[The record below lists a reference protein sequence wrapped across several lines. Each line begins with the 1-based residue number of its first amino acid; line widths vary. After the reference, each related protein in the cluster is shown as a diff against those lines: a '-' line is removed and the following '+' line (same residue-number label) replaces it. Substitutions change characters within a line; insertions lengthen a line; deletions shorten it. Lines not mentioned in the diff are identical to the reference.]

1 MTTNSKRPINYVYV
15 MSHSY
20 SGSTL
25 SSFLLG
31 AHPQIAT
38 VGEMGIAD
46 GIEVEGYRCTCG
58 TLILECPFWT
68 EVKRRL
74 EGQGIPFDLADAQ
87 LRFRLRDDSLADKL
101 LRAGTRDR
109 LFETAR
115 AIGLHVVPR
124 ARRELRRLL
133 VRNEAL
139 VRAVMELQ
147 QGDAY
152 VDIAKR
158 PGRLLHLRRIPS
170 YRITVIHLIRDAR
183 AVSYSCMKNLGLSP
197 EAGAESWLS
206 FVGQAERT
214 MRYFP
219 PERRVT
225 MRYEDLCRDPRA
237 TLSRVFRTIGVRD
250 DVEITDFRAVEQHII
265 GNRMRLSST
274 SEIRLDEKWRE
285 KLDAEQLAAVNRLTT
300 DTNRSLGYEVD

>member
-1 MTTNSKRPINYVYV
+1 MSTNSNSPINYVYV

-46 GIEVEGYRCTCG
+46 GIEVDDYLCTCG
-58 TLILECPFWT
+58 ERILACPFWN
-68 EVKRRL
+68 EVTRRL
-74 EGQGIPFDLADAQ
+74 EAQGIPFDIGDAQ

-101 LRAGTRDR
+101 LRAGTRDP
-109 LFETAR
+109 LFEAAR
-115 AIGLHVVPR
+115 SFGLAVVPR
-124 ARRELRRLL
+124 ARRERRRLL
-133 VRNEAL
+133 HRNEAL

-147 QGDAY
+147 RGEAY

-170 YRITVIHLIRDAR
+170 YRITVVHLIRDAR
-183 AVSYSCMKNLGLSP
+183 GVSYSCMKNLGLSP
-197 EAGAESWLS
+197 AEGARSWLD
-206 FVGQAERT
+206 FVQQAERT

-219 PERRVT
+219 AERRVNL
-225 MRYEDLCRDPRA
+225 RYEDLCRDPA
-237 TLSRVFRTIGVRD
+237 GTLRRVFGRIGVRE

-265 GNRMRLSST
+265 GNRMRLAST
-274 SEIRLDEKWRE
+274 SEIRLDEKWRTA
-285 KLDAEQLAAVNRLTT
+285 LTPEQLAEVNRLTAE
-300 DTNRSLGYEVD
+300 TNRSLGYDVD